1 MATLTVQ
8 QISKTGLVH
17 ALTAAAGVGDAFAN
31 DGQRTFFHVKN
42 ADATP
47 TTVTFVTQKAVD
59 GLAVADLAVAVT
71 NGTEQLVGP
80 FPAEVY
86 NDANGLVQVTYSK
99 VTSLTVNPFRL

>member
-8 QISKTGLVH
+8 QIAKTGLVY
-17 ALTAAAGVGDAFAN
+17 ALTAAAGGGDAFLN
-31 DGQRTFFHVKN
+31 EGVRTFFHVKN
-42 ADATP
+42 ADGTA
-47 TTVTFVTQKAVD
+47 TTVTFVTQKTVE
-59 GLAVADLAVAVT
+59 GLAVSVT

-80 FPAEVY
+80 FPADVY

>member
-8 QISKTGLVH
+8 QIAKTGLVY
-17 ALTAAAGVGDAFAN
+17 ALTAAAGGGDAFLN
-31 DGQRTFFHVKN
+31 EGVRTFFHVKN
-42 ADATP
+42 ADGTA
-47 TTVTFVTQKAVD
+47 TTVTFVTQKTVE
-59 GLAVADLAVAVT
+59 GLAVADLAVSVT

-80 FPAEVY
+80 FPADVY